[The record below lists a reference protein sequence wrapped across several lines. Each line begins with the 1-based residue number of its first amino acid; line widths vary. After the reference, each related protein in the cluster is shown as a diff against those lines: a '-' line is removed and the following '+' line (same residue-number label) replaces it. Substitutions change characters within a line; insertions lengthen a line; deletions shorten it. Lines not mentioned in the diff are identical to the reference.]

1 MWNLTKELIH
11 KIETDSKISKLNVW
25 LPKGEIGG
33 GIKGEVVI
41 DIYILPYIKWISN
54 RTYLIAWGNPL
65 STGK

>member
-54 RTYLIAWGNPL
+54 RTY
-65 STGK
+65 